1 MKQLLLNLIEE
12 QAQSLATFS
21 PGRNLELLHV
31 LTQVEARTAPEHFI
45 YLWGETAAGKTH
57 LLRALAAH
65 DKALYISGATKRLP
79 SYAPQY
85 DVYLVDD
92 CEKLG
97 PDAQIDAFALFNEI
111 RAHGAYMVTS
121 GAMAPATL
129 PVREDLRT
137 RMGWGLIYQ
146 VHALSDAE
154 KIAALEAAAK
164 SRSLNLA
171 QGVLP
176 YLITHVQRDMRSLST
191 ILQALDTYSLETKR
205 PITLPLLRKL
215 LQQEIKN
222 EAKNESKSDS
232 KNASTR

>member
-1 MKQLLLNLIEE
+1 MKQLLLNLIEA
-12 QAQSLATFS
+12 QAQSLATFT

-31 LTQVEARTAPEHFI
+31 LAQVEARTAAEHFVFV
-45 YLWGETAAGKTH
+45 WGEATAGKSH
-57 LLRALAAH
+57 LLNALAAH
-65 DKALYISGATKRLP
+65 PQSLYISASEKSLP
-79 SYAPQY
+79 SYSSHY
-85 DVYLVDD
+85 NLYLLDD

-97 PDAQIDAFALFNEI
+97 PQAQIDAFALFNEI
-111 RAHGAYMVTS
+111 RANGAYLVSS

-146 VHALSDAE
+146 LHALSDAE
-154 KIAALEAAAK
+154 KIAALEASAK

-176 YLITHVQRDMRSLST
+176 YLITHYRRDMRSLST

-215 LQQEIKN
+215 LQQEIK
-222 EAKNESKSDS
+222 K
-232 KNASTR
+232 